1 MRPKDTFDILLL
13 IARPAAGKSEII
25 DYLKRTALEGR
36 VRRFHIG
43 EFGEIDDF
51 PMLWSWFEEDA
62 LLAEMG
68 YLRLHTDAESY
79 FLGSHLW
86 DLLVRRICLE
96 YRKQLRPAAG
106 KVAPATTILE
116 FSRGKEHGGYASAY
130 ANLSH
135 EVVEKLAIV
144 YVNVSW
150 AESLRKNRQRF
161 NPQRPDSILEH
172 GLSDDGFSFT
182 QKAGT
187 RKIFRGKTMISW
199 KDSIKRTT
207 GARSV
212 RLTRT
217 SSPSRGGACR
227 TWFSRMRMTSPPAAA
242 TRWVP
247 GWRSAWD
254 VCGS

>member
-36 VRRFHIG
+36 VRRFCIG

-68 YLRLHTDAESY
+68 YPRLHTDAEGY

-96 YRKQLRPAAG
+96 YRKQQRLAAG

-116 FSRGKEHGGYASAY
+116 FSRGKEHGGYASAF
-130 ANLSH
+130 ANLSC
-135 EVVEKLAIV
+135 EVVEKLAIL

-161 NPQRPDSILEH
+161 NPERPDSILEH
-172 GLSDDGFSFT
+172 GLSDE
-182 QKAGT
+182 KL
-187 RKIFRGKTMISW
+187 
-199 KDSIKRTT
+199 KRLYKEDDWGEVSAADPHFVAILGRRVPYVVFENEDDVTT
-207 GARSV
+207 GRGDPLGARLEV
-212 RLTRT
+212 CLGRLWELYGECNKSEAINFPR
-217 SSPSRGGACR
+217 
-227 TWFSRMRMTSPPAAA
+227 
-242 TRWVP
+242 
-247 GWRSAWD
+247 
-254 VCGS
+254 

>member
-51 PMLWSWFEEDA
+51 HMLWSWFEEDA

-68 YLRLHTDAESY
+68 YPRLHTDAEGY

-96 YRKQLRPAAG
+96 YRKQQRPAAG
-106 KVAPATTILE
+106 KLAPATTILE
-116 FSRGKEHGGYASAY
+116 FSRGKEHGGYASAF
-130 ANLSH
+130 ANLSR
-135 EVVEKLAIV
+135 EAVEKIAIV
-144 YVNVSW
+144 YVNVSL

-161 NPQRPDSILEH
+161 NPQRHDSILEH
-172 GLSDDGFSFT
+172 GL
-182 QKAGT
+182 
-187 RKIFRGKTMISW
+187 
-199 KDSIKRTT
+199 
-207 GARSV
+207 
-212 RLTRT
+212 
-217 SSPSRGGACR
+217 
-227 TWFSRMRMTSPPAAA
+227 
-242 TRWVP
+242 
-247 GWRSAWD
+247 
-254 VCGS
+254 